1 MSDSEAKHKAAHL
14 SFAPLAID
22 QEAQAFVKPQR
33 LMRHYIIG
41 SGIGD
46 VTAQEASLSNEPAAS
61 S

>member
-1 MSDSEAKHKAAHL
+1 MSDSEAKHKA
-14 SFAPLAID
+14 
-22 QEAQAFVKPQR
+22 AQAFVKPQR